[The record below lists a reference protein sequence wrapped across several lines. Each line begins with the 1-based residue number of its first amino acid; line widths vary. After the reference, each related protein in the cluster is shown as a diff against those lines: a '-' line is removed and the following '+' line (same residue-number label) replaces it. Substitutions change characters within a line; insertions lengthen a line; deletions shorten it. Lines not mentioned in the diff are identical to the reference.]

1 MTINTSLVTL
11 GTAAQQVVGPSVE
24 SQFVTMHNMTKSS
37 NEYIFYGNA
46 TVGTGNAPHLDPG
59 DTLQLR
65 LLPGEALYALSQPDG
80 LELGVF
86 IQKQDN

>member
-24 SQFVTMHNMTKSS
+24 PQFVTMHNMTKSS

>member
-1 MTINTSLVTL
+1 MTISTNLVTL
-11 GTAAQQVVGPSVE
+11 GTAAQQVVGPSTE
-24 SQFVTMHNMTKSS
+24 PQFVTMHNMTKSS

-46 TVGTGNAPHLDPG
+46 TVGTGNAPHIDPG

-65 LLPGEALYALSQPDG
+65 LLPGEALYAVSEPSG
-80 LELGVF
+80 LDLGVF